1 MARKISLALYQ
12 LSINRK
18 GKRDDRIV
26 LSNFMNGFD
35 IIDIIN
41 ELFNTLRYNS
51 VNEDVAQNR
60 DKEKFFRIM
69 KRDGRDLLFTD
80 GRYISGIIETGDY
93 GTEENMVNVLTGEAT
108 HTKSVNEALLI
119 PFYFLFYVPEDSKVA
134 FLLLERIGNLGI
146 YSLLESKLRGYLAPE
161 LLKMM
166 KTILF

>member
-26 LSNFMNGFD
+26 LSDFMNGFD

-60 DKEKFFRIM
+60 DEEKFFRIM

-108 HTKSVNEALLI
+108 HTKSVNEAGKATLI
-119 PFYFLFYVPEDSKVA
+119 
-134 FLLLERIGNLGI
+134 
-146 YSLLESKLRGYLAPE
+146 
-161 LLKMM
+161 
-166 KTILF
+166 

>member
-18 GKRDDRIV
+18 GNRDDRIV
-26 LSNFMNGFD
+26 LSDFMNGFD
-35 IIDIIN
+35 IIDFVN

-60 DKEKFFRIM
+60 DEEKFFRIM

-80 GRYISGIIETGDY
+80 GRYISGIIETGDC

-119 PFYFLFYVPEDSKVA
+119 PFYFLFM
-134 FLLLERIGNLGI
+134 FLKILKLL
-146 YSLLESKLRGYLAPE
+146 
-161 LLKMM
+161 
-166 KTILF
+166 FCF

>member
-26 LSNFMNGFD
+26 LSDFMNGFD

-41 ELFNTLRYNS
+41 ELFNTLRCNS

-60 DKEKFFRIM
+60 DEEKFFRIM

-93 GTEENMVNVLTGEAT
+93 GTEENMVNVFNRRSNTYQEC
-108 HTKSVNEALLI
+108 K
-119 PFYFLFYVPEDSKVA
+119 
-134 FLLLERIGNLGI
+134 
-146 YSLLESKLRGYLAPE
+146 
-161 LLKMM
+161 
-166 KTILF
+166 